1 MRMLRR
7 LVERLRRRSSFR
19 DGRICA
25 ITLGIAVLSRG
36 QQRRAIPL
44 ANERHP
50 LGLPSSAG
58 IGFHLVGDSL
68 TTDGPS
74 PRWPGARVGAA
85 QDGTRDGPKLH
96 SVIVDP
102 RDPAH
107 LYVAM
112 SGGGVH
118 ESLDRGETFAPLAQ
132 GLVARDAG
140 IRPPPPGRPS
150 RLAPCYAPIPRTTH
164 QRCPSSRR
172 WGSPL
177 TVPPYLAPRP
187 LAGSPGWHAKVGFN
201 AYPCHAR
208 EVGYLLGASNR
219 MTNPSAQIM
228 VLSRPHAN
236 SADRVPSFRYRELT

>member
-1 MRMLRR
+1 MLRR

-25 ITLGIAVLSRG
+25 ITLGTALLSRG

-74 PRWPGARVGAA
+74 PRRPGARVGTA

-107 LYVAM
+107 LDVAM
-112 SGGGVH
+112 SGWGVH

-132 GLVARDAG
+132 GLVARDAR
-140 IRPPPPGRPS
+140 IR
-150 RLAPCYAPIPRTTH
+150 
-164 QRCPSSRR
+164 RR
-172 WGSPL
+172 
-177 TVPPYLAPRP
+177 R
-187 LAGSPGWHAKVGFN
+187 
-201 AYPCHAR
+201 
-208 EVGYLLGASNR
+208 LGAR
-219 MTNPSAQIM
+219 AG
-228 VLSRPHAN
+228 
-236 SADRVPSFRYRELT
+236 